1 MFQTDRTVQ
10 PSLFAFSHRDL
21 VSGDSD
27 VWLYMDLFSVLDLSD
42 FEAAYEFQGQ
52 AAKEPQLMLQVLFY
66 GLTHGIVSGR
76 KLQAFCRNDNRFIVL
91 SGNLRPDRR
100 TFDRFIKRHN
110 DRFKKLF
117 VQVVRLSQRMG
128 LVSLGRIAID
138 GSKFKG
144 AADKAMAYGSMDRA
158 IVHIEDNLVKL
169 KQELAQ
175 ANSEEATDLE
185 DKLSNELVR
194 QEVRRHRIAAAK
206 AAIDEDFARRKK
218 KRPESIKLRAK
229 KALIDPEALSL
240 PNKRRFMF
248 GYNAQAAVDEKSQIV
263 VACDLHDRATNYGA
277 LPALVDQ
284 VEANCGSHA
293 NAYLADAGYQSLDNL
308 KKVCAVGATPVI
320 CRKASKAEEFSE
332 QITKGSHDREYLC
345 KAGRKLPLASRKST
359 GYLAFKLAKNFC
371 DGCQAPCMA
380 YGKKHPE
387 VLDDADRQWFN
398 DYLAYSRSA
407 EWKKAYKQRKA
418 IVEPVFGN
426 IRNKGIKIFV
436 RGRKAVSAWW
446 NITTTAH
453 NIEKVI
459 KHIGRQTLTT

>member
-10 PSLFAFSHRDL
+10 PSLFAFSHWDL

-175 ANSEEATDLE
+175 ANNEEATDLE

-206 AAIDEDFARRKK
+206 AAIDEDFAR
-218 KRPESIKLRAK
+218 
-229 KALIDPEALSL
+229 
-240 PNKRRFMF
+240 
-248 GYNAQAAVDEKSQIV
+248 
-263 VACDLHDRATNYGA
+263 
-277 LPALVDQ
+277 
-284 VEANCGSHA
+284 
-293 NAYLADAGYQSLDNL
+293 
-308 KKVCAVGATPVI
+308 
-320 CRKASKAEEFSE
+320 
-332 QITKGSHDREYLC
+332 
-345 KAGRKLPLASRKST
+345 RKST